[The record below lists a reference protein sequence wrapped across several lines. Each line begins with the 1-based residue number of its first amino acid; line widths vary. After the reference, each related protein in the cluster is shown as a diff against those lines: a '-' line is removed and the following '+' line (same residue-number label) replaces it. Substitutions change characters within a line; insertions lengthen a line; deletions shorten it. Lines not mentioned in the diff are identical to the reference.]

1 MINTK
6 HVHFISVIIYTTIMP
21 YHTPTIAVKRK
32 VGRSHVTKVGRSHVT
47 KVRRSHVT
55 KVRRSHVT
63 SPFLLNERS
72 SKASR

>member
-21 YHTPTIAVKRK
+21 YHTPRIAVKRK
-32 VGRSHVTKVGRSHVT
+32 VG
-47 KVRRSHVT
+47 RSHVT

-63 SPFLLNERS
+63 SPFLLNEKS
-72 SKASR
+72 

>member
-1 MINTK
+1 MINTQ

-55 KVRRSHVT
+55 